1 MQTLRHLAMEIILL
15 IMGVFIIIKYSFIP
29 DKTWVAW
36 FWIVI
41 GILDLLFSITSIIR
55 YFRNKKK
62 KK

>member
-41 GILDLLFSITSIIR
+41 GILDLLTSVPRIIK
-55 YFRNKKK
+55 YFIENKK
-62 KK
+62 

>member
-15 IMGVFIIIKYSFIP
+15 IMGFYFIMKYSFIP

-41 GILDLLFSITSIIR
+41 GILDLLTSVPRIIK
-55 YFRNKKK
+55 YFIENKK
-62 KK
+62 

>member
-15 IMGVFIIIKYSFIP
+15 IMGFYFIMKYSFIP

-41 GILDLLFSITSIIR
+41 GVLDLLTSVPRIIK
-55 YFRNKKK
+55 YFIENKK
-62 KK
+62 